1 MPHLVVDKNPVGSF
15 KEKEN
20 MGKEGQTK
28 AKGQTKAHA
37 RKSSNQGTFKEKD
50 KPRHIQG
57 KGQTKTNSRERTNQS
72 IFKSI
77 WGQTK
82 AYSSP
87 FKDNNGSIQGKG
99 D

>member
-57 KGQTKTNSRERTNQS
+57 KGQTKTHSRKRTKQDKFKEKDKPKHIQVDLRTNQG

-77 WGQTK
+77 
-82 AYSSP
+82 
-87 FKDNNGSIQGKG
+87 
-99 D
+99 